1 MECPP
6 KLRVLVVDDTAFMR
20 KAVTQILQTD
30 PMIEV
35 VDNAKNGKEAVEK
48 VKALKPDVITMD
60 IDMPVMDGLR
70 AIRHLMIE
78 APVPI
83 VVLSSMINDGVVT
96 FEALRLGVMDFIP
109 KPLGVIST
117 DAKTIAQIVN
127 RVKIA
132 CGMKIG
138 NVRRVRLPRR
148 WAITERVEK
157 LYAYRPLD
165 YLVTVGTTLS
175 GPNTMIRVLS
185 KLPPT
190 LPAAVVVVQELSPR
204 ILSSFAKRFNDTVP
218 WRIEEAKNGIAIE
231 QGTCYI
237 ASNEFSLT
245 VQNDSKGHPCLN
257 CGAGVAYPLDLL
269 FSSAARIFR
278 QNTIGILL
286 SGLGD
291 DGAEG
296 FAAIKEEMGLTIAK
310 DINACVFPNLTDNV
324 IRQGLADMVLNE
336 RKITETLEKVM
347 R

>member
-1 MECPP
+1 MECA

-20 KAVTQILQTD
+20 KAVTQILETD
-30 PMIEV
+30 PVIEV
-35 VDNAKNGKEAVEK
+35 VDNAKDGREAVEK
-48 VKALKPDVITMD
+48 AKALKPDVITMD

-83 VVLSSMINDGVVT
+83 VVLSSLVSDGVVT
-96 FEALRLGVMDFIP
+96 FEALRLGVMDFVP
-109 KPLGVIST
+109 KPLGVLS
-117 DAKTIAQIVN
+117 ASPKTIEQVVN

-157 LYAYRPLD
+157 LYSYRPLD
-165 YLVTVGTTLS
+165 YIVVIGTTLN
-175 GPNTMIRVLS
+175 GPNTVIRILS
-185 KLPPT
+185 KLSPT
-190 LPAAVVVVQELSPR
+190 LPAAIVVMQEISPR
-204 ILSSFAKRFNDTVP
+204 IISSFVKRFNETVP
-218 WRIEEAKNGIAIE
+218 WRIEEAKNGIVIE

-245 VQNDSKGHPCLN
+245 VQNDSNGHPCLN
-257 CGAGVAYPLDLL
+257 SGSSISYPLDLL

-291 DGAEG
+291 DGVEG
-296 FAAIKEEMGLTIAK
+296 FTAIKEETGLTIAK
-310 DINACVFPNLTDNV
+310 NINACVFPNLTDNV
-324 IRQGLADMVLNE
+324 IRQGLADMVLSE
-336 RKITETLEKVM
+336 HKITETLEAVM